1 MINAVCPDD
10 LLARSRRAA
19 LADGEREALQAHL
32 GGCPAC
38 RMVATLGEDFDRVS
52 TTRPRDERLVARIAH
67 RATQVSL
74 SSAPRRFGPSNG
86 QLLSLVS
93 AIAIGMGGGALLT
106 SSFVVDSPRFIVP
119 PPTVAG
125 RLPAPP
131 RVVVLP
137 PLQAPRSPA
146 LEPVPTPAVAPP
158 LASAERTARHPRV
171 TPLSASALFAKAN
184 ETRREGSGEES
195 ISLYRQLQ
203 RLYPR
208 SPEAKVSH
216 LSLAN
221 LLLANTRRA
230 DQALPQFDA
239 YLASGG
245 ALEEEA
251 LYGRAQVLDKLARHN
266 AERSAWQELLSRFPD
281 SVYASK
287 ARHRLETLP

>member
-1 MINAVCPDD
+1 MSNAACPDD
-10 LLARSRRAA
+10 LLARSRRAP

-32 GGCPAC
+32 GACSAC
-38 RMVATLGEDFDRVS
+38 RMVAALGEDFDRVG

-86 QLLSLVS
+86 QILSLV
-93 AIAIGMGGGALLT
+93 AAVAVGVGGAAWLT
-106 SSFVVDSPRFIVP
+106 SSFAVDSPRAIVP
-119 PPTVAG
+119 PPTVVGGGPSAP
-125 RLPAPP
+125 LVPMQAPAP
-131 RVVVLP
+131 
-137 PLQAPRSPA
+137 PA
-146 LEPVPTPAVAPP
+146 LEPVPTLAAAAP
-158 LASAERTARHPRV
+158 LASAEHTTRHPQNA
-171 TPLSASALFAKAN
+171 PLSASALFAKAN

-195 ISLYRQLQ
+195 IALYLQLQ

-221 LLLANTRRA
+221 LLLGDTRRA
-230 DQALPQFDA
+230 EQALPQFDA
-239 YLASGG
+239 YLAGGG

-251 LYGRAQVLDKLARHN
+251 LYGRAQALEKLARHT
-266 AERSAWQELLSRFPD
+266 AERSAWRRLLSRFPD